1 MDNQGVTAQT
11 DAAATTGRTPRA
23 ARLSGLFGSEA
34 RQKLLAFASLILL
47 LIYFSFASP
56 AFMQTDNMINILQA
70 TAVNGVL
77 AIASTFIIIT
87 AGIDLSVGTLMTF
100 YRGDGRRV
108 SNLLGPADVDRRARR
123 DRDGRNRRFD
133 LRDVDREAEDPAL
146 HRHARLDAGVERA
159 FPGRRLR
166 QADLFQ
172 RHRELLSDLA
182 GFADRLCA
190 AMAADPQRRF
200 DPFRCWLSSLR
211 SS

>member
-11 DAAATTGRTPRA
+11 DAAATTVRTPRA

-87 AGIDLSVGTLMTF
+87 AGIDLSLGTLMTF
-100 YRGDGRRV
+100 TAV
-108 SNLLGPADVDRRARR
+108 M
-123 DRDGRNRRFD
+123 
-133 LRDVDREAEDPAL
+133 
-146 HRHARLDAGVERA
+146 AGVFLTYWGLPMWTGVLA
-159 FPGRRLR
+159 ALATGAIAGSISGSLIAKLKIPPFIATLGMMQAWKGFPWSSPPTNRSISTTPKTSTGSPRDSLI
-166 QADLFQ
+166 
-172 RHRELLSDLA
+172 
-182 GFADRLCA
+182 GYVA
-190 AMAADPQRRF
+190 AS
-200 DPFRCWLSSLR
+200 WLPIPTPD
-211 SS
+211 